1 MKAIL
6 SLLFIVIVKAYQWI
20 ISPLLP
26 KSCRYEPSCS
36 HFMIDALRK
45 CGPIKG
51 MYHGIK
57 RILRCNPYSGGGN
70 DPVEKHCGCEK
81 MG

>member
-57 RILRCNPYSGGGN
+57 RILRCNPYSGGGY

>member
-1 MKAIL
+1 
-6 SLLFIVIVKAYQWI
+6 
-20 ISPLLP
+20 
-26 KSCRYEPSCS
+26 
-36 HFMIDALRK
+36 
-45 CGPIKG
+45 

-57 RILRCNPYSGGGN
+57 RILRCNPYSGGGY